1 MSKQPLATTDG
12 SWSSYHDFLTVLSRF
27 ISTLHIK
34 EDGNSIK
41 KISPVDQGIG
51 KTVGYFLDN
60 DRCGQIQSN
69 MAGTILWMLV
79 LGAIQKQTEQV
90 RWSK

>member
-1 MSKQPLATTDG
+1 MLEYDWAVS
-12 SWSSYHDFLTVLSRF
+12 
-27 ISTLHIK
+27 
-34 EDGNSIK
+34 
-41 KISPVDQGIG
+41 

-90 RWSK
+90 TESRER